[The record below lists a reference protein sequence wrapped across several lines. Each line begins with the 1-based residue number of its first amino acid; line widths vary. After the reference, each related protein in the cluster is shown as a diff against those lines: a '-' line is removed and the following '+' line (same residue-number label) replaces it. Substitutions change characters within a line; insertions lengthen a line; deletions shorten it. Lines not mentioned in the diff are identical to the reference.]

1 VLPTERLKGI
11 EAFVAAAESG
21 SFTAAA
27 DRLNL
32 TTSAISK
39 AVARLE
45 SRLDCKL
52 FARTTRR
59 LALTDEGTAFYATC
73 SSVLKELADAEAVLA
88 AHGSEP
94 IGRLRIDLPVAFGRF
109 RVMPVLLRYAQH
121 YPAVTPRVTFTDRF
135 VDVIEE
141 GIDIAVRIGVAQN
154 GPDGL
159 ARRHLGTERLIFCAS
174 PAYLKR
180 CGVPRDIE
188 SLMQLDRVLYGRA
201 DGGIS
206 AWRFSENAGAEHRDR
221 PGRMVLGSAE
231 AQVEAVKSGLGVAQ
245 LATWLIRREL
255 DSGELVEILPEHATE
270 GLPLYL
276 VWPASRQLIPKVD
289 ALLKLLTNELRID

>member
-52 FARTTRR
+52 FTRTTRR

-109 RVMPVLLRYAQH
+109 
-121 YPAVTPRVTFTDRF
+121 RVTFTDRF

-206 AWRFSENAGAEHRDR
+206 AWRFSENAGVEHRDR
-221 PGRMVLGSAE
+221 PGRLVLGSAE
-231 AQVEAVKSGLGVAQ
+231 AQVEAVKSGFGVAQ

-255 DSGELVEILPEHATE
+255 DSGELVEILPDHATE